1 MGRGVG
7 RRGEG
12 GEGRGTLKYAKL
24 FLNGPG
30 GRGEG
35 RGTQRVSL
43 CFSLSSLSLFSLLL
57 SFFSAFLSLSICF
70 VRYVSLFVLSF
81 VLFISHLF
89 SFLYFL
95 FSLMSLFLSHFS
107 LPVIPFSLFVFSL
120 FLCVFQ
126 LFPSFS
132 LYFYICYGVS
142 LLFISSS
149 LFFCLFPF
157 LRHTKR
163 RNFHLSRYKNVQTQ
177 FVL

>member
-1 MGRGVG
+1 MGRGG
-7 RRGEG
+7 
-12 GEGRGTLKYAKL
+12 
-24 FLNGPG
+24 G
-30 GRGEG
+30 GRGGELSASLFVS
-35 RGTQRVSL
+35 RFPLCLCSL
-43 CFSLSSLSLFSLLL
+43 CCSPFSLRFSLCLYVLYDMFLSLFSL
-57 SFFSAFLSLSICF
+57 FFI
-70 VRYVSLFVLSF
+70 
-81 VLFISHLF
+81 ISHLF

-95 FSLMSLFLSHFS
+95 FSLMSLFLSHVS

-157 LRHTKR
+157 LRHTNR
-163 RNFHLSRYKNVQTQ
+163 RNFHLPRYENVQTQ